1 MTKTSN
7 IAGRAPGLRQ
17 LDLRVWVPLLFLVL
31 MFLLGGSSRSDIAS
45 APLLRGASV
54 LFGCWAI
61 VGMHRQDWR
70 RIRTPLILLLALT
83 LWNAVQLIPLA
94 PSLWHSLPGR
104 ETIVAID
111 RLLGQ
116 ADLWRPISLTP
127 AETWNSLLAM
137 TVPLAAVL
145 LAGRLDRDDIPRVLQ
160 ALVAIAVAS
169 ALLGLV
175 QILAGGDGPAVLY
188 RIANT
193 NSMIGLFANRN
204 HHAIFQA
211 CAILFAAMLLRD
223 ELMRRKPNIPM
234 QFGLVFALLLSTA
247 MTMLVGSRAGLG
259 AGVVAFAAAY
269 AMLWPTWRSRPAQG
283 GRSAPGQSRYSQ
295 LLAYA
300 PLAVFA
306 ALLVAVFF
314 LAERTTSLSRVA
326 DNRVAEDL
334 RVLAWPT
341 MQHMVETYW
350 VAGAGFG
357 SFPDAYKIFEPDA
370 LLQPAYFNHAHNDW
384 VEVPITGGLP
394 FALILLAAL
403 VWFARAALRRGVK
416 NLIKGHRGD
425 DRLPILLTVGLLGA
439 ASIVDY
445 PLRVPSL
452 QAMTVILIALFACPK
467 RATARRE

>member
-1 MTKTSN
+1 MTRTRN
-7 IAGRAPGLRQ
+7 MAGRAPGLRQ
-17 LDLRVWVPLLFLVL
+17 LKLQVWVPLLFLVL

-61 VGMHRQDWR
+61 AGMHREDWR

-83 LWNAVQLIPLA
+83 VWNAVQLIPLA

-145 LAGRLDRDDIPRVLQ
+145 LAGRLDRDDIPRLMR

-169 ALLGLV
+169 ALLGLL
-175 QILAGGDGPAVLY
+175 QIVLGGSGPAYLY

-193 NSMIGLFANRN
+193 GSMIGFFANRN

-223 ELMRRKPNIPM
+223 ELMRRKPNSPL
-234 QFGLVFALLLSTA
+234 QVALVFALLLGTA
-247 MTMLVGSRAGLG
+247 MTMLIGSRAGLG

-269 AMLWPTWRSRPAQG
+269 AMLWPAWRSRADQG
-283 GRSAPGQSRYSQ
+283 RRSAPARTRPQ
-295 LLAYA
+295 LLAYV
-300 PLAVFA
+300 PLVVFA
-306 ALLVAVFF
+306 ALVAAVFF

-326 DNRVAEDL
+326 DNRMAEDL

-341 MQHMVETYW
+341 TWRMIETYW

-384 VEVPITGGLP
+384 VELLITGGLP

-403 VWFARAALRRGVK
+403 AWFARAALRRGLR
-416 NLIKGHRGD
+416 NLLKGHRGD

-445 PLRVPSL
+445 PLRLPSL
-452 QAMTVILIALFACPK
+452 QAMTIFLIVLFACPK
-467 RATARRE
+467 RATARPE